1 MAVLPLPGV
10 PLRRPGVPP
19 RAARPVDR
27 ERPVDAERC
36 WAPFTGVV
44 LLRPR
49 APSLLLVTAV
59 LLLSLF
65 ARRDEDEDDEDEDT
79 EEEEGGADGD
89 VVGVVVALRPG
100 VPLRRLS

>member
-1 MAVLPLPGV
+1 MLPLPGV

-49 APSLLLVTAV
+49 APSLLLVTAAL

-65 ARRDEDEDDEDEDT
+65 ARRDEDEDDEDEDA

-89 VVGVVVALRPG
+89 VVGVVVVALRPG